1 MEPRRLLTA
10 VSASFDP
17 NGPNHSLVYDFDTD
31 VSASLV
37 PADIE
42 ALDLKSATRIAPA
55 DTSLAFAAGDVATLA
70 LGGVTYPAQ
79 WGTRAGL
86 LADGNYEAI
95 LSEAAVSPPLNDEHR
110 LNFHFY
116 QGDIVGNNGAPADR
130 TININDQS
138 VLFSHWNQPGNYLD
152 GDLNYDGTINFGDYA
167 ILASRWGSTLHAPLA
182 APYAVQVGSQ
192 TTDSLLVEWTAPQWP
207 GGATP
212 DGYRIYRSED
222 GVDFGSTFVAAVPH
236 TPGQSSYAWE
246 DTDLL
251 DGRKYWY
258 RIRAYTT
265 AGGNTHTTEKR
276 WGVTTLKAPTYVTLS
291 YNDDETE
298 AVARWRGGSS
308 HHTGYT
314 VKLYEAPAEDTP
326 LALMTL
332 VQTQQVGASETSHT
346 FTLPQGEHGDAFYF
360 AVVQARNAES
370 SADSAPNV
378 PARAQ
383 HDPTGPWTSVF
394 DITHQFPHPF
404 VRADLDWGE
413 ASNPNRTA
421 TLTLTN
427 LPRHT
432 YADVYIR
439 VDATGPAGTLP
450 QPQFTVTAGDT
461 DVPLPL
467 TSSYPQYGEKYFYGG
482 IHPWVS
488 GDADAFKHDS
498 SSIEIKIE
506 AAGFTLGWTWS
517 PAYFFVETY
526 FPFVSLASDGGTI
539 VEDGTGQASF
549 TATRDTGGRN
559 SVAAESLTV
568 YLEDRSGEVEAPEV
582 AATWGEDFE
591 LPETIEIPGG
601 EISKTVN
608 ATALDDFAGEGLEL
622 ISMGA
627 APSAQL
633 ATTRAVARAHEI
645 DEMHC
650 GPDVT
655 SWFVEELN
663 IHASFWRAL
672 APQIGLLLRPAYFHD
687 YAANIPYKWTDF
699 GPGDEPE
706 EPQCANTVTVFGKC
720 IDRSELGNIMFGY
733 VGREF
738 GISDSVLLTGA
749 AQAGA
754 AGPNSPEDIAGIV
767 AGFGLAIL
775 DEDRP
780 VNTTLLEDAL
790 EGTYIDYIDQLEQ
803 VFEPGS
809 PLRTLLEG
817 LNGSMLSAISGVHS
831 ECNPSTTPATLPH
844 ATFAWIDET
853 SDIAG
858 GDDDWSQSYPGWPIT
873 WPN

>member
-222 GVDFGSTFVAAVPH
+222 GVDFGSTFIAAVAH

-258 RIRAYTT
+258 RVRAYTT

-346 FTLPQGEHGDAFYF
+346 FTLPQGEHGEAFYF

-383 HDPTGPWTSVF
+383 HDPSTMQNSLREKSDV
-394 DITHQFPHPF
+394 PF
-404 VRADLDWGE
+404 S
-413 ASNPNRTA
+413 ASDN
-421 TLTLTN
+421 
-427 LPRHT
+427 
-432 YADVYIR
+432 YIR
-439 VDATGPAGTLP
+439 VEGEKLSRVSFIQYIQSSTWIMDYAGNSI
-450 QPQFTVTAGDT
+450 
-461 DVPLPL
+461 DVPM
-467 TSSYPQYGEKYFYGG
+467 
-482 IHPWVS
+482 
-488 GDADAFKHDS
+488 
-498 SSIEIKIE
+498 IE
-506 AAGFTLGWTWS
+506 ALFGVPPGA
-517 PAYFFVETY
+517 
-526 FPFVSLASDGGTI
+526 PFIST
-539 VEDGTGQASF
+539 
-549 TATRDTGGRN
+549 N
-559 SVAAESLTV
+559 
-568 YLEDRSGEVEAPEV
+568 GEWVPD
-582 AATWGEDFE
+582 W
-591 LPETIEIPGG
+591 IEIPGQPSG
-601 EISKTVN
+601 PMQATTLGDLNIESSIGFTLDDRHSLGPNPHGIRGGADITFN
-608 ATALDDFAGEGLEL
+608 AGGRRDFKVIFMRSNQNDPAHPIATFEWGYHWDNNSYAWTAVQGAPVQLCASPQRNGIGAAMVGGYGVGTSDFAGFTY
-622 ISMGA
+622 
-627 APSAQL
+627 QL
-633 ATTRAVARAHEI
+633 FVA
-645 DEMHC
+645 
-650 GPDVT
+650 
-655 SWFVEELN
+655 
-663 IHASFWRAL
+663 
-672 APQIGLLLRPAYFHD
+672 
-687 YAANIPYKWTDF
+687 
-699 GPGDEPE
+699 
-706 EPQCANTVTVFGKC
+706 
-720 IDRSELGNIMFGY
+720 
-733 VGREF
+733 
-738 GISDSVLLTGA
+738 
-749 AQAGA
+749 
-754 AGPNSPEDIAGIV
+754 
-767 AGFGLAIL
+767 
-775 DEDRP
+775 
-780 VNTTLLEDAL
+780 
-790 EGTYIDYIDQLEQ
+790 
-803 VFEPGS
+803 
-809 PLRTLLEG
+809 
-817 LNGSMLSAISGVHS
+817 
-831 ECNPSTTPATLPH
+831 
-844 ATFAWIDET
+844 
-853 SDIAG
+853 
-858 GDDDWSQSYPGWPIT
+858 
-873 WPN
+873 